1 MNSRVHV
8 LSETE
13 LARVCGGELDM
24 IRLQSMM
31 AQRHMAVQLTTTML
45 RAMNDTT
52 STIIRNIGK

>member
-1 MNSRVHV
+1 MTSLVHE

-13 LARVCGGELDM
+13 LDRVCGGELDM
-24 IRLQSMM
+24 ISLQSMM
-31 AQRHMAVQLTTTML
+31 TQRHMAVQLTTTML